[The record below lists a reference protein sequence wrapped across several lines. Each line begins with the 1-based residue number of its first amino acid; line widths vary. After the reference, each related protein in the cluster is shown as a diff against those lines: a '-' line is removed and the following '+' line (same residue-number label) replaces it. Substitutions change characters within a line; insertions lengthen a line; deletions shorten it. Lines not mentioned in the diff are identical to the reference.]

1 MWHGFVLCKDGNK
14 SCKASKDS
22 FKHAN
27 NPQLDTKANRASLL
41 SPTRC
46 WRTARP
52 PAGLHPPAA
61 RCGRPPEKS
70 IKYFRKNKKNWWRK
84 HLKPKIFEEK
94 KLEKIGKKNLWKFFR
109 NYFFRFSKFFFRRNL
124 SYDEYITHAK
134 FPNHR
139 SRGFGATGANGHTDL
154 RIYYIDLL
162 DLLLSRRENILN
174 SGEKILPR
182 VT

>member
-1 MWHGFVLCKDGNK
+1 MG
-14 SCKASKDS
+14 
-22 FKHAN
+22 
-27 NPQLDTKANRASLL
+27 
-41 SPTRC
+41 
-46 WRTARP
+46 
-52 PAGLHPPAA
+52 
-61 RCGRPPEKS
+61 
-70 IKYFRKNKKNWWRK
+70 
-84 HLKPKIFEEK
+84 
-94 KLEKIGKKNLWKFFR
+94 KNLKKKIRENFFEII
-109 NYFFRFSKFFFRRNL
+109 FFRFSNFFSRRNL
-124 SYDEYITHAK
+124 SHDEYITHAK